1 MGAGLFG
8 MALATGISAAQGFRG
23 RAKSTVARPRS
34 GNEGI
39 VQGKAKLEQLQ
50 EQISKVPKKDEV
62 QVSVAPSKTV
72 LTGGPARSDAS
83 PEFRE
88 FNRRAN
94 LIEQMSQRTPVVP
107 ASPGYR
113 DFNRSVNQL
122 QEQLKAD
129 ELTTIDLPW
138 GRVNVGRQGRPSSQP
153 QFEKAKES
161 VGTALTSYVKEQG
174 MPIVFNLTGRV
185 GDLNLPRQR
194 MKQLGVT
201 ADTQAFPSKVNR
213 EDALNRINATAGS
226 NTWQPTFEEKQL
238 LLDRTVPTSD
248 PRISRVLSKVNPT
261 YEISAS
267 KGTVPL
273 TLSEEG
279 EMMKAMGAEGATGT
293 RTTMNPEY
301 EKRWVNFVRDWD
313 VLASKGYVA
322 PRESLINGQPVK
334 YQEAKLMAST
344 PQDKQL
350 YEISGKKLNQL
361 ARQHGLDEVPET
373 IVDTQEPR
381 NLLQEVKT
389 TTDRRQKGGKSIL
402 VEEVRDGQK
411 LNPNIGTRERKLI
424 RQGSGLET
432 RPTTELK
439 KISQLPTPAKVS
451 APGSIAAQVG
461 GYRTAEP
468 VQVFDFDTVS
478 IIVNEKTKNPQMVP
492 YSVVKSELTGQGQL
506 LPIGNLKQVQ
516 NMKTT
521 TYDPSSP
528 TLDVQ
533 PYSVTKVV
541 QEKTALAKQTGQ
553 PGGVESFVTSVP
565 IYGKL
570 KQRVDGKLK
579 NAKLPMDRVRGLMSQ
594 AKQQVDASL
603 EPVDPK
609 TYYSQIADISYEKIK
624 APQQAGGLGTDLPVL
639 QDMYIKSQF
648 VKDVLKLEGES
659 KVFGRRSVGGQT
671 ATGRDRGAWDKALN
685 EPTEARELTGVKTA
699 GLGGIDK
706 SLVEGSADDA
716 VWGVPRLEMRTDPP
730 PDQRKRVTALQTLQ
744 GQNLTLDA
752 ATKDTLQLLKS
763 AKSSQGKLA
772 SKEQYQN
779 IVSNVS
785 NMYQQ
790 KGAKDVTPNSI
801 TQAIL
806 SLRAKGKER
815 KASPEQMQARTQDAR
830 NVGSQSKG
838 QTYVT
843 GQSTPLSQKD
853 LLNWQGPATLLS
865 QKEEVLSAERDAA
878 VRTHLANYVAFTHA
892 NLKGDKPG
900 EIGRIVAQPGKQGNK
915 LKKSLRPYQPPSETM
930 IEQLIRTSRARS
942 QS

>member
-1 MGAGLFG
+1 MLSRVDFFLIEYSKVENSNNTKQMVLAPNDFYAYSQATGTQYPESAEERARLVPEVRRFRQSQLRAPAQEQSGPDLSDIAMGAGLFG
-8 MALATGISAAQGFRG
+8 MALATGMSAAQGFGG
-23 RAKSTVARPRS
+23 RARSTVARPRS

-39 VQGKAKLEQLQ
+39 VQGKAKLNQLQ
-50 EQISKVPKKDEV
+50 EKIASEKVDRALDSKLYNRLLQAEELSRKDLGALQNIQKELKGSDQWV
-62 QVSVAPSKTV
+62 MKDTPAPVAPSKTV
-72 LTGGPARSDAS
+72 GSKTPA
-83 PEFRE
+83 
-88 FNRRAN
+88 
-94 LIEQMSQRTPVVP
+94 MT
-107 ASPGYR
+107 GYR
-113 DFNRSVNQL
+113 DFNRSVDRLQRQL
-122 QEQLKAD
+122 QAESIVTQP
-129 ELTTIDLPW
+129 TTTPYGL
-138 GRVNVGRQGRPSSQP
+138 
-153 QFEKAKES
+153 
-161 VGTALTSYVKEQG
+161 LEQG
-174 MPIVFNLTGRV
+174 AQQTSAAVKAQGIPAVFNLTGRV
-185 GDLNLPRQR
+185 GELNLPRQR

-201 ADTQAFPSKVNR
+201 ADTQAFPSKINR

-261 YEISAS
+261 YEISAQ

-279 EMMKAMGAEGATGT
+279 EMMKVMGAEGATGT
-293 RTTMNPEY
+293 RTIMNPEY

-313 VLASKGYVA
+313 ELASKGYVA
-322 PRESLINGQPVK
+322 PRESMINGQPVK

-361 ARQHGLDEVPET
+361 ARSYGLDEVPQT

-411 LNPNIGTRERKLI
+411 LNPNIGTRERRLI

-439 KISQLPTPAKVS
+439 KISQLPTPAEVS

-492 YSVVKSELTGQGQL
+492 YSLVKSELTGQGQL

-528 TLDVQ
+528 TLDIQ

-541 QEKTALAKQTGQ
+541 QEKTALARQTGQ

-570 KQRVDGKLK
+570 KQKVDGKLK

-639 QDMYIKSQF
+639 QDMYVKSQF

-659 KVFGRRSVGGQT
+659 KVFGRRSVGGKT

-685 EPTEARELTGVKTA
+685 EPTEARELTGVKQS

-706 SLVEGSADDA
+706 SLVEGSDDDA
-716 VWGVPRLEMRTDPP
+716 VWGVPRLEMRSDPP
-730 PDQRKRVTALQTLQ
+730 PDKRKRITAMEFLEQQ
-744 GQNLTLDA
+744 RDI
-752 ATKDTLQLLKS
+752 
-763 AKSSQGKLA
+763 KL
-772 SKEQYQN
+772 
-779 IVSNVS
+779 
-785 NMYQQ
+785 
-790 KGAKDVTPNSI
+790 G
-801 TQAIL
+801 
-806 SLRAKGKER
+806 KGK
-815 KASPEQMQARTQDAR
+815 
-830 NVGSQSKG
+830 
-838 QTYVT
+838 
-843 GQSTPLSQKD
+843 
-853 LLNWQGPATLLS
+853 
-865 QKEEVLSAERDAA
+865 
-878 VRTHLANYVAFTHA
+878 
-892 NLKGDKPG
+892 
-900 EIGRIVAQPGKQGNK
+900 
-915 LKKSLRPYQPPSETM
+915 KKK
-930 IEQLIRTSRARS
+930 
-942 QS
+942 

>member
-1 MGAGLFG
+1 MVLAPNDFYAYSQATGTQYPESAEERARLVPEVRRFRQNQLRAPAQEQSGPDLSDIAMGAGLFG
-8 MALATGISAAQGFRG
+8 MALATGMNAAQGFGG
-23 RAKSTVARPRS
+23 RARSTVARPRS

-39 VQGKAKLEQLQ
+39 IRGKAKLNQLQ
-50 EQISKVPKKDEV
+50 EKIASEKVDRALDPKLYNRLLQAEELSRKDLGALQNIQKELKGSDQWV
-62 QVSVAPSKTV
+62 MKDTPAPVAPSKTV
-72 LTGGPARSDAS
+72 GSKTPA
-83 PEFRE
+83 
-88 FNRRAN
+88 
-94 LIEQMSQRTPVVP
+94 MT
-107 ASPGYR
+107 GYR
-113 DFNRSVNQL
+113 DFNRSVDRLQRQL
-122 QEQLKAD
+122 QSESIVTQP
-129 ELTTIDLPW
+129 TTTPYGL
-138 GRVNVGRQGRPSSQP
+138 
-153 QFEKAKES
+153 
-161 VGTALTSYVKEQG
+161 LEQG
-174 MPIVFNLTGRV
+174 AQQTSAAVKAQGIPAVFNLTGRV
-185 GDLNLPRQR
+185 GDLNLPIRR

-201 ADTQAFPSKVNR
+201 ANTQAFPSKINR

-226 NTWQPTFEEKQL
+226 NTWQPTVEEKQL
-238 LLDRTVPTSD
+238 LLDRNVPTSD

-279 EMMKAMGAEGATGT
+279 EMMKVMGAEGATGV
-293 RTTMNPEY
+293 RRIMNPEY
-301 EKRWVNFVRDWD
+301 EERMINFVRDWD
-313 VLASKGYVA
+313 ELASKGYVA
-322 PRESLINGQPVK
+322 PRESMIEGKLTK
-334 YQEAKLMAST
+334 YQDAKPKAVT

-361 ARQHGLDEVPET
+361 ARKHGLDQVPET
-373 IVDTQEPR
+373 IIDIQEPR

-411 LNPNIGTRERKLI
+411 LNPNIGSRERKPI

-432 RPTTELK
+432 RPTTDLK
-439 KISQLPTPAKVS
+439 KISQLPAPAEVS

-492 YSVVKSELTGQGQL
+492 YSLIKSELTGQGQL

-528 TLDVQ
+528 TLDIQ

-553 PGGVESFVTSVP
+553 PGGVESFVVSVP

-570 KQRVDGKLK
+570 KQKVDGKLK

-671 ATGRDRGAWDKALN
+671 ATGRDRGAWDQALN
-685 EPTEARELTGVKTA
+685 EPTEARELSGIKTA

-716 VWGVPRLEMRTDPP
+716 VWGVPRLEMRSDPP
-730 PDQRKRVTALQTLQ
+730 PDKKRRITAMEFLEQQR
-744 GQNLTLDA
+744 DI
-752 ATKDTLQLLKS
+752 
-763 AKSSQGKLA
+763 KL
-772 SKEQYQN
+772 
-779 IVSNVS
+779 
-785 NMYQQ
+785 
-790 KGAKDVTPNSI
+790 G
-801 TQAIL
+801 
-806 SLRAKGKER
+806 KGK
-815 KASPEQMQARTQDAR
+815 
-830 NVGSQSKG
+830 
-838 QTYVT
+838 
-843 GQSTPLSQKD
+843 
-853 LLNWQGPATLLS
+853 
-865 QKEEVLSAERDAA
+865 
-878 VRTHLANYVAFTHA
+878 
-892 NLKGDKPG
+892 
-900 EIGRIVAQPGKQGNK
+900 
-915 LKKSLRPYQPPSETM
+915 KKK
-930 IEQLIRTSRARS
+930 
-942 QS
+942 

>member
-1 MGAGLFG
+1 MLSRVDFFLIEYSKVENSNNTKQMVLAPNDFYAYSQATGTQYPESAEERARLVPEVRRFRQSQLRAPVQEQSGPDLSDIAMGAGLFG
-8 MALATGISAAQGFRG
+8 MALATGMSAAQGFGG
-23 RAKSTVARPRS
+23 RARSTVARPRS

-39 VQGKAKLEQLQ
+39 VQGKAKLNQLQ
-50 EQISKVPKKDEV
+50 EKIASEKVDRALDSKLYNRLLQAEELSRKDLGALQNIQKELKGSDQWV
-62 QVSVAPSKTV
+62 MKDTPAPVAPSKTV
-72 LTGGPARSDAS
+72 GSKTPA
-83 PEFRE
+83 
-88 FNRRAN
+88 
-94 LIEQMSQRTPVVP
+94 MT
-107 ASPGYR
+107 GYR
-113 DFNRSVNQL
+113 DFNRSVDRLQRQL
-122 QEQLKAD
+122 QAESIVTQP
-129 ELTTIDLPW
+129 TTTPYGL
-138 GRVNVGRQGRPSSQP
+138 
-153 QFEKAKES
+153 
-161 VGTALTSYVKEQG
+161 LEQG
-174 MPIVFNLTGRV
+174 AQQTSAAVKAQGIPAVFNLTGRV

-201 ADTQAFPSKVNR
+201 ADTQAFPSAINR

-226 NTWQPTFEEKQL
+226 NTWQPTVEEKQL

-261 YEISAS
+261 YEITAA

-279 EMMKAMGAEGATGT
+279 EMMKVMGAEGATGT
-293 RTTMNPEY
+293 RTIMNPEY

-313 VLASKGYVA
+313 ELASKGYVA
-322 PRESLINGQPVK
+322 PRESMINGQPVK

-361 ARQHGLDEVPET
+361 ARSYGLDEVPQT

-411 LNPNIGTRERKLI
+411 LNPNIGTRERRLI

-439 KISQLPTPAKVS
+439 KISQLPAPAEVS

-492 YSVVKSELTGQGQL
+492 YSLVKSELTGQGQL

-528 TLDVQ
+528 TLDIQ

-541 QEKTALAKQTGQ
+541 QEKTALARQTGQ

-570 KQRVDGKLK
+570 KQKVDGKLK

-639 QDMYIKSQF
+639 QDMYVKSQF

-659 KVFGRRSVGGQT
+659 KVFGRRSVGGKT

-685 EPTEARELTGVKTA
+685 EPTEARELTGVKQS

-706 SLVEGSADDA
+706 SLVEGSDDDA
-716 VWGVPRLEMRTDPP
+716 VWGVPRLEMRSDPP
-730 PDQRKRVTALQTLQ
+730 PDKRKRITAMEFLEQQ
-744 GQNLTLDA
+744 RDI
-752 ATKDTLQLLKS
+752 
-763 AKSSQGKLA
+763 KL
-772 SKEQYQN
+772 
-779 IVSNVS
+779 
-785 NMYQQ
+785 
-790 KGAKDVTPNSI
+790 G
-801 TQAIL
+801 
-806 SLRAKGKER
+806 KGK
-815 KASPEQMQARTQDAR
+815 
-830 NVGSQSKG
+830 
-838 QTYVT
+838 
-843 GQSTPLSQKD
+843 
-853 LLNWQGPATLLS
+853 
-865 QKEEVLSAERDAA
+865 
-878 VRTHLANYVAFTHA
+878 
-892 NLKGDKPG
+892 
-900 EIGRIVAQPGKQGNK
+900 
-915 LKKSLRPYQPPSETM
+915 KKK
-930 IEQLIRTSRARS
+930 
-942 QS
+942 

>member
-1 MGAGLFG
+1 MLSRVDFFLIEYSKVENSNNTKQMVLAPNDFYAYSQATGTQYPESAEERARLVPEVRRFRQSQLRAPAQEQSGPDLSDIAMGAGLFG
-8 MALATGISAAQGFRG
+8 MALATGMSAAQGFGG
-23 RAKSTVARPRS
+23 RARSTVARPRS

-39 VQGKAKLEQLQ
+39 VQGKAKLNQLQ
-50 EQISKVPKKDEV
+50 EKIASEKVDRALDSKLYNRLLQAEELSRKDLGALQNIQKELKGSDQWV
-62 QVSVAPSKTV
+62 MKDTPAPVAPSKTV
-72 LTGGPARSDAS
+72 GSKTPA
-83 PEFRE
+83 
-88 FNRRAN
+88 
-94 LIEQMSQRTPVVP
+94 MT
-107 ASPGYR
+107 GYR
-113 DFNRSVNQL
+113 DFNRSVDRLQRQL
-122 QEQLKAD
+122 QAESIVTQP
-129 ELTTIDLPW
+129 TTTPYGL
-138 GRVNVGRQGRPSSQP
+138 
-153 QFEKAKES
+153 
-161 VGTALTSYVKEQG
+161 LEQG
-174 MPIVFNLTGRV
+174 AQQTSAAVKAQGIPAVFNLTGRV
-185 GDLNLPRQR
+185 GDLNLPIRR

-201 ADTQAFPSKVNR
+201 ADTQAFPSKINR

-226 NTWQPTFEEKQL
+226 NTWQPTVEEKQL

-261 YEISAS
+261 YEISAQ

-279 EMMKAMGAEGATGT
+279 EMMKSMGAEGATGT
-293 RTTMNPEY
+293 RTIMNPEY

-313 VLASKGYVA
+313 ELASKGYVA
-322 PRESLINGQPVK
+322 PRESMINGQPVK

-361 ARQHGLDEVPET
+361 ARSYGLDEVPQT

-411 LNPNIGTRERKLI
+411 LNPNIGTRERRLI

-439 KISQLPTPAKVS
+439 KISQLPAPAEVS

-478 IIVNEKTKNPQMVP
+478 IIVNKNTKNPQMVP
-492 YSVVKSELTGQGQL
+492 YSLVKSELTGQGQL
-506 LPIGNLKQVQ
+506 LPIGKLEQVQ
-516 NMKTT
+516 DMKTT

-528 TLDVQ
+528 TLDIQ

-541 QEKTALAKQTGQ
+541 QEQTGLARKTGQ
-553 PGGVESFVTSVP
+553 PGGVESFVVPVP

-570 KQRVDGKLK
+570 KQKVDGKLK
-579 NAKLPMDRVRGLMSQ
+579 NVKLPMDRVRGLMSQ
-594 AKQQVDASL
+594 AKEQVDASL

-639 QDMYIKSQF
+639 QDMYVKSQF

-685 EPTEARELTGVKTA
+685 EPTEARELTGVKQS

-706 SLVEGSADDA
+706 SLVEGSDDDA
-716 VWGVPRLEMRTDPP
+716 VWGVPRLEMRSDPP
-730 PDQRKRVTALQTLQ
+730 PDKRKRITAMEFLEQQ
-744 GQNLTLDA
+744 RDI
-752 ATKDTLQLLKS
+752 
-763 AKSSQGKLA
+763 KL
-772 SKEQYQN
+772 
-779 IVSNVS
+779 
-785 NMYQQ
+785 
-790 KGAKDVTPNSI
+790 G
-801 TQAIL
+801 
-806 SLRAKGKER
+806 KGK
-815 KASPEQMQARTQDAR
+815 
-830 NVGSQSKG
+830 
-838 QTYVT
+838 
-843 GQSTPLSQKD
+843 
-853 LLNWQGPATLLS
+853 
-865 QKEEVLSAERDAA
+865 
-878 VRTHLANYVAFTHA
+878 
-892 NLKGDKPG
+892 
-900 EIGRIVAQPGKQGNK
+900 
-915 LKKSLRPYQPPSETM
+915 KKK
-930 IEQLIRTSRARS
+930 
-942 QS
+942 

>member
-1 MGAGLFG
+1 MLSRVDFFLIEYSKVENSNNTKQMVLAPNDFYAYSQATGTQYPESAEDRARLVPEVRRFRQNQLRAPAQEQSGPDLSDIAMGAGLFG
-8 MALATGISAAQGFRG
+8 MALATGMSAAQGFGG

-39 VQGKAKLEQLQ
+39 VQGKAKLNQLQ
-50 EQISKVPKKDEV
+50 EKIASEKVDRALDPKLYNRLLQAEELNRKDLGALQNIQKELKGSDQWV
-62 QVSVAPSKTV
+62 MKDTPAPVAPSKTV
-72 LTGGPARSDAS
+72 GSKTPA
-83 PEFRE
+83 
-88 FNRRAN
+88 
-94 LIEQMSQRTPVVP
+94 MT
-107 ASPGYR
+107 GYR

-174 MPIVFNLTGRV
+174 MPTVFNLTGRV

-201 ADTQAFPSKVNR
+201 ADTQAFPSAINR

-226 NTWQPTFEEKQL
+226 NTWQPTVEEKQL

-248 PRISRVLSKVNPT
+248 PRISRVLTKVNPT
-261 YEISAS
+261 YEISAQ

-279 EMMKAMGAEGATGT
+279 EMMKSMGAEGATGT
-293 RTTMNPEY
+293 RTIMNPEY
-301 EKRWVNFVRDWD
+301 EKRWLNFVKDWD
-313 VLASKGYVA
+313 ELASKGYVA
-322 PRESLINGQPVK
+322 PRESMINGQPVK

-361 ARQHGLDEVPET
+361 ARSYGLDEVPQT

-411 LNPNIGTRERKLI
+411 LNPNIGTRERRLI

-439 KISQLPTPAKVS
+439 KISQLPAPAEVS
-451 APGSIAAQVG
+451 SPGSIAAQVG

-492 YSVVKSELTGQGQL
+492 YSVVKSELTGQKQM

-516 NMKTT
+516 NMNTT

-528 TLDVQ
+528 TLDIQ

-553 PGGVESFVTSVP
+553 PGGIESFVTSVP

-570 KQRVDGKLK
+570 KQKVDGKLR
-579 NAKLPMDRVRGLMSQ
+579 NAKLPMERVRGLMSQ

-639 QDMYIKSQF
+639 QDMYVKSQF

-659 KVFGRRSVGGQT
+659 KVFGRRSVGGKT

-685 EPTEARELTGVKTA
+685 EPTEARELTGVKQS

-706 SLVEGSADDA
+706 SLVEGSSDDA
-716 VWGVPRLEMRTDPP
+716 VWGVPRLEMRSDPP
-730 PDQRKRVTALQTLQ
+730 PDKRRRITAMEFLEQQR
-744 GQNLTLDA
+744 DI
-752 ATKDTLQLLKS
+752 
-763 AKSSQGKLA
+763 KL
-772 SKEQYQN
+772 
-779 IVSNVS
+779 
-785 NMYQQ
+785 
-790 KGAKDVTPNSI
+790 G
-801 TQAIL
+801 
-806 SLRAKGKER
+806 KGK
-815 KASPEQMQARTQDAR
+815 
-830 NVGSQSKG
+830 
-838 QTYVT
+838 
-843 GQSTPLSQKD
+843 
-853 LLNWQGPATLLS
+853 
-865 QKEEVLSAERDAA
+865 
-878 VRTHLANYVAFTHA
+878 
-892 NLKGDKPG
+892 
-900 EIGRIVAQPGKQGNK
+900 
-915 LKKSLRPYQPPSETM
+915 KKK
-930 IEQLIRTSRARS
+930 
-942 QS
+942 

>member
-1 MGAGLFG
+1 MLSRVDFFLIEYSKVENSNNTKQMVLAPNDFYAYSQATGTQYPESAEERARLVPEVRRFRQSQLRAPAQEQSGPDLSDIAMGAGLFG
-8 MALATGISAAQGFRG
+8 MALATGMSAAQGFGG

-50 EQISKVPKKDEV
+50 EQISKVPKKEV
-62 QVSVAPSKTV
+62 QVPVAPSKTV
-72 LTGGPARSDAS
+72 STRGPARSDAS

-122 QEQLKAD
+122 QRQLQD
-129 ELTTIDLPW
+129 ESIITQPTTTPYGL
-138 GRVNVGRQGRPSSQP
+138 
-153 QFEKAKES
+153 
-161 VGTALTSYVKEQG
+161 LEQG
-174 MPIVFNLTGRV
+174 AQQTSAAVKAQGIPAVFNLTGKV

-201 ADTQAFPSKVNR
+201 ANTQAFPSAINR

-226 NTWQPTFEEKQL
+226 NTWQPTVEEKQL
-238 LLDRTVPTSD
+238 LLDRTVLTSD

-261 YEISAS
+261 YEISAA

-279 EMMKAMGAEGATGT
+279 EMMKVMGAEGATGT
-293 RTTMNPEY
+293 RTIMNPEY

-313 VLASKGYVA
+313 ELASKGYVA
-322 PRESLINGQPVK
+322 PRESMINGQPVK

-361 ARQHGLDEVPET
+361 ARSYGLDEVPQT

-411 LNPNIGTRERKLI
+411 LNPNIGTRERRLI

-439 KISQLPTPAKVS
+439 KISQLPTPAEVS
-451 APGSIAAQVG
+451 SPGSIAAQVG

-492 YSVVKSELTGQGQL
+492 YSVVKSELTGQKQM

-516 NMKTT
+516 NMNTT

-528 TLDVQ
+528 TLDIQ

-570 KQRVDGKLK
+570 KQKVDGKLRD
-579 NAKLPMDRVRGLMSQ
+579 AKLPMDRVRGLMSQ

-639 QDMYIKSQF
+639 QDMYVKSQF

-659 KVFGRRSVGGQT
+659 KVFGRRSVGGKT

-685 EPTEARELTGVKTA
+685 EPTEARELTGVKQS

-706 SLVEGSADDA
+706 SLVEGSDDDA
-716 VWGVPRLEMRTDPP
+716 VWGVPRLEMRSDPP
-730 PDQRKRVTALQTLQ
+730 PDKRKRITAMEFLEQQ
-744 GQNLTLDA
+744 RDI
-752 ATKDTLQLLKS
+752 
-763 AKSSQGKLA
+763 KL
-772 SKEQYQN
+772 
-779 IVSNVS
+779 
-785 NMYQQ
+785 
-790 KGAKDVTPNSI
+790 G
-801 TQAIL
+801 
-806 SLRAKGKER
+806 KGKR
-815 KASPEQMQARTQDAR
+815 K
-830 NVGSQSKG
+830 K
-838 QTYVT
+838 
-843 GQSTPLSQKD
+843 
-853 LLNWQGPATLLS
+853 
-865 QKEEVLSAERDAA
+865 
-878 VRTHLANYVAFTHA
+878 
-892 NLKGDKPG
+892 
-900 EIGRIVAQPGKQGNK
+900 
-915 LKKSLRPYQPPSETM
+915 
-930 IEQLIRTSRARS
+930 
-942 QS
+942 